1 MRDPEELLDIL
12 LDLPQLYQAELSPKG
27 GWLVWVW
34 NGVDEVPNLWARP
47 VGGERRRLTQGPTKN
62 FFVSFLPHERGVVFE
77 ADPGD
82 ERAGLYARPFDG
94 ELRPLTE
101 PHPPYFVRGGDLHPE
116 RPWLFFGAN
125 YDFIRKETIEPT
137 WIWRKDLVTGEHFP
151 LARPPKPGS
160 GWPELSPDGRYLL
173 YFRADFHPAGRQVWL
188 VDAEGSEDREFLN
201 AGPESKV
208 WATWTRT
215 GQVAFLA
222 EAEGY
227 RRLGIKAPSGKTRTL
242 VDDPALNLEHLSRL
256 AATEF
261 MQALVVED
269 ARNYPLVIDV
279 PSGRQFSVRPPY
291 GNLSLLGRTDEGW
304 VGVFSSSVHPADI
317 VLLDLGQPDPETFQ
331 SLTGLGD
338 FTPLRPS
345 ELVPAEPFEWRSTD
359 GLRVHGFVYRS
370 PRRSKGTI
378 VLIHG
383 GPTAHASE
391 RVNPEV
397 QYYLARGF
405 NVFLPNYRG
414 STGYGLS
421 FQEKIKETGWG
432 GMEQEDIRTGIEA
445 LIEAGIA
452 EPYKVGVTGT
462 SYGGYSSWWQI
473 THAPRALV
481 AAAAPICGMTD
492 LVVDY
497 YTTRP
502 DLRPYSEEMLGGS
515 PEEVPERYRE
525 RSPIHYVDRIEGKLL
540 IVQGALDPN
549 VTPENVA
556 AVRERLEAHGIP
568 YELLIFEDEGHGI
581 VKKENRRVLYKRLA
595 DFFEI
600 AFDR

>member
-1 MRDPEELLDIL
+1 MREPEELLDLL

-82 ERAGLYARPFDG
+82 ERAGLFARPFDG
-94 ELRPLTE
+94 DARPLTE

-125 YDFIRKETIEPT
+125 YDFSRGATIEPT
-137 WIWRKDLVTGEHFP
+137 WIWRKDLVTGQYLP

-160 GWPELSPDGRYLL
+160 GWPELSPDGRHLI
-173 YFRADFHPAGRQVWL
+173 YFRADLHPAGRQVWL
-188 VDAEGSEDREFLN
+188 VDAEGREDREFLN
-201 AGPESKV
+201 AGPKSKV
-208 WATWTRT
+208 WATWTST

-227 RRLGIKAPSGKTRTL
+227 RKLGIKALSGETRML

-256 AATEF
+256 AATESV
-261 MQALVVED
+261 QALVIED

-279 PSGRQFSVRPPY
+279 TGGRQFSVRPPY
-291 GNLSLLGRTDEGW
+291 GNLSLLGRTEEGW

-317 VLLDLGQPDPETFQ
+317 VLLDLDQPDPETFQ

-338 FTPLRPS
+338 FTPLRPGD
-345 ELVPAEPFEWRSTD
+345 LVPAEPFVWRSTD
-359 GLRVHGFVYRS
+359 GLRVHGFVYRT
-370 PRRSKGTI
+370 PRRPKGTI

-383 GPTAHASE
+383 GPTAHAAE

-414 STGYGLS
+414 STGYGLA

-452 EPYKVGVTGT
+452 ERYKVGVTGT

-473 THAPRALV
+473 THAPKALV

-595 DFFEI
+595 DFFEA
-600 AFDR
+600 AFDG